1 MSIDLNTLD
10 FNNLHVS
17 TLITKKNPKTKLT
30 TRSMTIKVKS
40 VCGSYYSPLIIQ
52 TPNLFTYGVKT
63 SEFGSSM
70 SLVLIPQ
77 DLPENKKQEYI
88 TFKNKLNEFFT
99 YLRKCVKES
108 YPEVTKSQLDSINP
122 IYETSTTPASFYA
135 KLPKNYDAP
144 AGVRPEVSHG
154 YSCNFYNKK
163 TDQKTDPDTLTKVM
177 NTTCALSISSL
188 FVSNSVI
195 KPQIKVLECEF
206 ELLEKRPQQG
216 RLIKKTARVDS
227 DEDIN
232 EDDDLFESEEPSEEP
247 KKGLLDHIVV
257 NKKIPSGIQF

>member
-77 DLPENKKQEYI
+77 DTPENKKQEYI

-99 YLRKCVKES
+99 YLRKCVKEQM
-108 YPEVTKSQLDSINP
+108 PEVTKTQLDSINP
-122 IYETSTTPASFYA
+122 IFETATCSASFYA
-135 KLPKNYDAP
+135 KLPKNYDSP
-144 AGVRPEVSHG
+144 G

-177 NTTCALSISSL
+177 NAICALSISSL
-188 FVSNSVI
+188 FVSSSVI
-195 KPQIKVLECEF
+195 KPQIKVLECNF
-206 ELLEKRPQQG
+206 ELLEKKPQQG
-216 RLIKKTARVDS
+216 RLIKKTRVDS
-227 DEDIN
+227 DDIDYD
-232 EDDDLFESEEPSEEP
+232 EEDDLFESEEPSEEP
-247 KKGLLDHIVV
+247 KKGLSLF